1 MAPSALHTLLIHM
14 LSQAPALLRG
24 LCAEAGVI
32 LPEGPLRVLSA
43 EFSAVRP
50 VERRADIVIVC
61 GEGDNREVLVV
72 EIQLGVDEEK
82 RWSWPLYLA
91 LARNQHRCPARLV
104 VISLKATIAAWVHDV
119 THDSGMS
126 LHPVVLLPE
135 QLGVPDDDDNRPL
148 LAERLIL
155 AAIAHRD
162 TPDSLR
168 IVRQAPRALLEL
180 DEATRDR
187 YLDMLL
193 HFLTPGARAILE
205 ALMFEDHIPSHP
217 ALVRLA
223 MRKLAPMI
231 QQQVEQELEQR
242 IEERVRKAAE
252 AQGLTIGQ
260 ALGEAQGR
268 THALQGVLRQLLAAQ
283 GIPANDAALESADLD
298 TLNAWVTD
306 LVRGTVPEA
315 LRG

>member
-32 LPEGPLRVLSA
+32 LPDGPLRVLSA

-61 GEGDNREVLVV
+61 GEGDDREVLVV

-119 THDSGMS
+119 THDSGIS

-135 QLGVPDDDDNRPL
+135 QLGVPDDDNRPL

-162 TPDSLR
+162 APDSLR

-187 YLDMLL
+187 YLDVLL

-205 ALMFEDHIPSHP
+205 VLMFEDHEPSHP
-217 ALVRLA
+217 IFLKHVRLA
-223 MRKLAPMI
+223 
-231 QQQVEQELEQR
+231 
-242 IEERVRKAAE
+242 EERAE
-252 AQGLTIGQ
+252 ERT
-260 ALGEAQGR
+260 EAR
-268 THALQGVLRQLLAAQ
+268 TLQRVLRQLLAAQ

-306 LVRGTVPEA
+306 LVRGAVPEA